1 MLLNFPS
8 YNIYSVTLLILVL
21 QGYLFSILF
30 FYRFYKNRQLAD
42 LFLGLLLFVQGYHC
56 TAYIIGFMGWYDTYE
71 TTKINYFLFDLTV
84 AVGPLI
90 YFYIKSLTQPKFK
103 FTYKKSLHF
112 ILVFLIF
119 IYGIGVWLFDVSTEV
134 YPSVQNGPWE
144 TEINFEYVYP
154 VMNIL
159 QNISIAIYLF
169 FSIRLYLNYRQKINA
184 FFSNT
189 YKVELNWL
197 AMCLGIYSSLFLFQL
212 SLNIINEYVELSWT
226 DFWWGFFANAITI
239 YIIGMKGYYTNLKK
253 LPHFSVEN
261 FDTLTATKID
271 LITIA
276 KEKTTAEKEEFALI
290 ERTKVKLEIVMKT
303 EKLYLNP
310 DLTLSDLGQYFKL
323 SSNMMS
329 KVINSGFNKN
339 FNEFINHYRVEACK
353 AKILA
358 GETAQLSLL
367 GIAFECGFNSK
378 ATFNRTFKKLTG
390 FTPSQFNK
398 FIQVD

>member
-112 ILVFLIF
+112 ILVILIF

-184 FFSNT
+184 FFF
-189 YKVELNWL
+189 K
-197 AMCLGIYSSLFLFQL
+197 
-212 SLNIINEYVELSWT
+212 
-226 DFWWGFFANAITI
+226 
-239 YIIGMKGYYTNLKK
+239 
-253 LPHFSVEN
+253 
-261 FDTLTATKID
+261 
-271 LITIA
+271 
-276 KEKTTAEKEEFALI
+276 
-290 ERTKVKLEIVMKT
+290 
-303 EKLYLNP
+303 YL
-310 DLTLSDLGQYFKL
+310 
-323 SSNMMS
+323 
-329 KVINSGFNKN
+329 
-339 FNEFINHYRVEACK
+339 
-353 AKILA
+353 
-358 GETAQLSLL
+358 
-367 GIAFECGFNSK
+367 
-378 ATFNRTFKKLTG
+378 
-390 FTPSQFNK
+390 
-398 FIQVD
+398 